1 MGIQQGKGGWLSTFQ
16 GGILEAV
23 SPEKRECAVLLSTG
37 KLLPYILQLSTLGSL
52 QLASTG
58 QKQQI
63 GLHDPLDKW
72 TYPKQGHVRDFAVP

>member
-1 MGIQQGKGGWLSTFQ
+1 MFQ
-16 GGILEAV
+16 GGIVEAV
-23 SPEKRECAVLLSTG
+23 SPEKHGCAVLLSTG
-37 KLLPYILQLSTLGSL
+37 NIPPYILQLSTLGSL

-72 TYPKQGHVRDFAVP
+72 TYTKQGHVRDFAVP